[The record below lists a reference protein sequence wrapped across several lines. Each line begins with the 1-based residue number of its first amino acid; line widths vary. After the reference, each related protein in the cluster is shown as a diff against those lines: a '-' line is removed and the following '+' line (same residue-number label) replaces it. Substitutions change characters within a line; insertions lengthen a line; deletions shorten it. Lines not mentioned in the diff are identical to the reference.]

1 LTFLFGCEI
10 ILRTMNKKI
19 RNILETKPGKVAI
32 AVVVTPPLLAVC
44 VSVALFILVASAQEE
59 YYC

>member
-1 LTFLFGCEI
+1 MLK
-10 ILRTMNKKI
+10 TMNDKMKKI
-19 RNILETKPGKVAI
+19 LGTKPGKTAI

-44 VSVALFILVASAQEE
+44 VSVALFILIASAQEE